1 MMSRFVVVFLLFMS
15 GVSAHAADFQTGL
28 DAYDRGDYAT
38 ALEEWR
44 PLAEQGHAEAQVGL
58 ALMCGKE
65 KVL

>member
-1 MMSRFVVVFLLFMS
+1 MMSRFVVVFLLFVS

-28 DAYDRGDYAT
+28 DAYHRGDYAT

-44 PLAEQGHAEAQVGL
+44 PLRGLAEAQVDL